1 MKKLTRV
8 VSIAAAAAMMFG
20 MSACG
25 NSGSNNAGNTE
36 GGNVALTVWGPSE
49 DQAKNNSWLQTMEK
63 NFEKANPKVK
73 FTWKNAVVSEGDA
86 SKKVKND
93 PKAAAD
99 VYMFANDQL
108 STLMDANAIAEL
120 SDDAAKQ
127 VKEQNSDAMVQSI
140 TGSDGKLY
148 GVPYTGNTWFMY
160 YNKAKYSAS
169 DIKSLDTM
177 LQKGKVT
184 FPVSNAW
191 YFPAFYMGNNGTMLG
206 KDGTDAD
213 AGINYPDAA
222 AVTTYLAKL
231 IANPNFADDSNGS
244 GLAAVKA
251 GKADVFFSGTWD
263 AENAKAALGNNYAAA
278 PAPSYT
284 LNGKSVQIK
293 PFSGSKAVAANP
305 NSKSP
310 EWASKFAAYLGSTEA
325 QKAHYTM
332 RGVVP
337 ADKTLADS
345 ADVKKD
351 PAAIAQIDTVA
362 KISVNQP
369 TIPAMNNYWDAAT
382 TFGKALA
389 QKQTTVSNAAAKT
402 TAWLNSYKK

>member
-1 MKKLTRV
+1 M
-8 VSIAAAAAMMFG
+8 
-20 MSACG
+20 
-25 NSGSNNAGNTE
+25 
-36 GGNVALTVWGPSE
+36 
-49 DQAKNNSWLQTMEK
+49 
-63 NFEKANPKVK
+63 
-73 FTWKNAVVSEGDA
+73 
-86 SKKVKND
+86 
-93 PKAAAD
+93 
-99 VYMFANDQL
+99 
-108 STLMDANAIAEL
+108 
-120 SDDAAKQ
+120 
-127 VKEQNSDAMVQSI
+127 
-140 TGSDGKLY
+140 
-148 GVPYTGNTWFMY
+148 
-160 YNKAKYSAS
+160 
-169 DIKSLDTM
+169 
-177 LQKGKVT
+177 
-184 FPVSNAW
+184 
-191 YFPAFYMGNNGTMLG
+191 
-206 KDGTDAD
+206 
-213 AGINYPDAA
+213 
-222 AVTTYLAKL
+222 
-231 IANPNFADDSNGS
+231 
-244 GLAAVKA
+244 KA